1 MAVATNHPISNRS
14 IDNVRAVVA
23 GALLIAA
30 VSTLGDFI
38 WAGLHLRHR
47 PLYGLSHGTLLFL
60 CIGLYLGALAKQPSS
75 GALWG
80 AVIGLIAA
88 GSFYVL
94 APVAG
99 YSVMFLVWA
108 FVWLALAILA
118 GRILRRANPMR
129 WNEVLG
135 RGVFAAIGSG
145 VAFYLISGIW
155 RPFNPR
161 GWDYVTHFL
170 SWTVAYLPGFAALM
184 TAHDPKQYSRPS

>member
-1 MAVATNHPISNRS
+1 MTTNHPISNRA
-14 IDNVRAVVA
+14 IYNARAVLL
-23 GALLIAA
+23 GAVLMAA

-47 PLYGLSHGTLLFL
+47 PLYGLSHGIILFL
-60 CIGLYLGALAKQPSS
+60 CIGLYLGTLAKRPSV
-75 GALWG
+75 GALGG
-80 AVIGLIAA
+80 AAIGLLAA

-99 YSVMFLVWA
+99 YTVMFVVWA
-108 FVWLALAILA
+108 FVWLGLAILA
-118 GRILRRANPMR
+118 GRVLRRENPLT

-135 RGVFAAIGSG
+135 RGFFAAISSG

-161 GWDYVTHFL
+161 GWDYAIHFL
-170 SWTVAYLPGFAALM
+170 SWTVAYLPGFAGLIKVQ
-184 TAHDPKQYSRPS
+184 DPKQYSLPS

>member
-1 MAVATNHPISNRS
+1 MSHHPLSYHPLSNA
-14 IDNVRAVVA
+14 RAVLL

-47 PLYGLSHGTLLFL
+47 PLYGLGHGILLFL
-60 CIGLYLGALAKQPSS
+60 CIGLYLGTLAGRSAA
-75 GALWG
+75 GALGG
-80 AVIGLIAA
+80 AVIGLVAA

-99 YSVMFLVWA
+99 YSVMFFAWA

-118 GRILRRANPMR
+118 GRMLRRENPLT
-129 WNEVLG
+129 WNEVLS
-135 RGVFAAIGSG
+135 RGCFAAIASG

-155 RPFNPR
+155 RPFNPH
-161 GWDYVTHFL
+161 GWDYAIHFL
-170 SWTVAYLPGFAALM
+170 SWTVAYLPGFAALIKSQ
-184 TAHDPKQYSRPS
+184 PKQYSLPS